1 MLGTNFNLLHFV
13 NDQRFSIRTGQAF
26 CWLCQGNW
34 ANINCH
40 HCFRYYHHECCLSDG
55 RLATDR
61 LFYRTSDGLQF
72 VSKCNECILID
83 VIHDRWDKGSEFRK
97 MTPRNIQRLVSLIW
111 SRISCFITANIDF
124 AVRGLSKTWVNCPIN
139 FDTIDLRVKNGTYEY
154 PYQMLTDLSLINH
167 NLRLVHQDKFF
178 IDSLVNFMASV
189 YSLFNRC
196 EACPYCLESSFS
208 QRPNWIIET
217 CPWGHP
223 LIFVNLKD
231 QSWPGKLL
239 RYHHHS
245 NLADVLLFGS
255 LEWYQ
260 IAASDCRHFVTT
272 DYSLPIASISHRK
285 AVLDSLRYL
294 NNIVYCFPTK
304 ITLNSRSV
312 YAEIKDFVVISR
324 DQSTNSS
331 SSSTSTSNSNSSINL
346 DKWTAERVASI
357 THFILNMEN
366 QITTTT
372 PFELDRYSQ
381 AVMDAR
387 QLLLDDSDDEENFV
401 NDVTIDR

>member
-1 MLGTNFNLLHFV
+1 M
-13 NDQRFSIRTGQAF
+13 
-26 CWLCQGNW
+26 
-34 ANINCH
+34 
-40 HCFRYYHHECCLSDG
+40 
-55 RLATDR
+55 
-61 LFYRTSDGLQF
+61 
-72 VSKCNECILID
+72 
-83 VIHDRWDKGSEFRK
+83 
-97 MTPRNIQRLVSLIW
+97 
-111 SRISCFITANIDF
+111 
-124 AVRGLSKTWVNCPIN
+124 
-139 FDTIDLRVKNGTYEY
+139 
-154 PYQMLTDLSLINH
+154 LSLLCFLFF
-167 NLRLVHQDKFF
+167 LR
-178 IDSLVNFMASV
+178 
-189 YSLFNRC
+189 
-196 EACPYCLESSFS
+196 
-208 QRPNWIIET
+208 
-217 CPWGHP
+217 
-223 LIFVNLKD
+223 
-231 QSWPGKLL
+231 
-239 RYHHHS
+239 
-245 NLADVLLFGS
+245 
-255 LEWYQ
+255 YQ

-331 SSSTSTSNSNSSINL
+331 SSTSNSNSSINL

-381 AVMDAR
+381 AVMDAK

-401 NDVTIDR
+401 NDVTIDS